1 MVKNID
7 GSLYTKSEG
16 PNNLKNN
23 AVIQKIR
30 GGLSRYGCP
39 LSNKCK
45 KFPFRKIS
53 LLIEAYCIASIS
65 IMVLNIPNAQL
76 QIVIRI
82 R

>member
-1 MVKNID
+1 
-7 GSLYTKSEG
+7 
-16 PNNLKNN
+16 LKNN

-39 LSNKCK
+39 LSKKCK

-65 IMVLNIPNAQL
+65 IMVLNMPKP
-76 QIVIRI
+76 
-82 R
+82 